1 MSVLRLILVTLPV
14 LLFGAVVA
22 FFSWISRLNQ
32 RGRSLDAI
40 ARKFHG
46 ISVTRSLCPHVQFP
60 YFGGSCTL
68 GIQTNWL
75 SLHGR
80 STFVQLPWQNRRL
93 RLEVSAAGLAVN
105 LKQSGAALYPTGDA
119 EFDREFACSCNDL
132 AFAARSLD
140 ESFRWRF
147 RELVRHA
154 GADSVCLR
162 IDSGSLYVFR
172 SQVLSEEQEL
182 SDFLRL
188 SLQLID
194 QLKSAEIRGIEFI
207 NQNMAT
213 VVDEVVCP
221 VCSEQ
226 VSSEMVVCVRCKT
239 PHCRECWEYNT
250 SCATFACGEK
260 RFLTANSSARRS

>member
-1 MSVLRLILVTLPV
+1 MSILRLILVTLPV
-14 LLFGAVVA
+14 LLLGAVVA

-40 ARKFHG
+40 GRKFHG
-46 ISVTRSLCPHVQFP
+46 ISVTRTLCPHVQFP
-60 YFGGSCTL
+60 YFGGNCTL

-75 SLHGR
+75 SLFGR
-80 STFVQLPWQNRRL
+80 STFVQLPWQNRKL
-93 RLEVSAAGLAVN
+93 RLEISAAGLADN
-105 LKQSGAALYPTGDA
+105 QRRSGAALYSTGDP
-119 EFDREFACSCNDL
+119 EFDREFACTCSDL
-132 AFAARSLD
+132 TFAARSLD

-147 RELVRHA
+147 RELVRYA

-162 IDSGSLYVFR
+162 IDNGSLYVFR

-194 QLKSAEIRGIEFI
+194 QLKSAEIRGIEFV
-207 NQNMAT
+207 NRNMAT

-221 VCSEQ
+221 VCSEK

-260 RFLTANSSARRS
+260 RFLSANSSTRRS